1 MPMLIHTSCRHYRG
15 SRPCIPNKAR
25 GKECPTCDEQDP
37 IGDRILLIKLGAPG
51 DVLRTTSLLPGI
63 KRLWPDSELTWLTR
77 RSAAPLLENLPQI
90 DRVLLLEE
98 EGALQIL
105 GERFDICMNLDNDP
119 IASALATQE
128 RAVRHLG
135 YVLDDLGRIVAANP
149 EATAWL
155 EMASFD
161 RVKRENRDTYQAH
174 MRRIVGLEAENP
186 DPIQIRLTDK
196 EREGAREQLRHLG
209 LAGHRPFA
217 FNTGSGSRWPTKRWP
232 PERFIELG
240 FLLAPHSPCRILLL
254 GGPDEEETNRMLALE
269 RPDLF
274 VSPGAMPLRDFL
286 ALVETCSLLVTS
298 DTLALHVGLGTA
310 VPTVG
315 LFGPTSAAE
324 IEGVT
329 PLLKITSPKA
339 CVHFYARECAESPCC
354 METITPADVHEQ
366 VRSAG
371 WIDSAEVDIPTER
384 HP

>member
-1 MPMLIHTSCRHYRG
+1 MLIHTSCRHYRG

-25 GKECPTCDEQDP
+25 GKECPNCDEQDP

-196 EREGAREQLRHLG
+196 EREGAREQLR
-209 LAGHRPFA
+209 
-217 FNTGSGSRWPTKRWP
+217 
-232 PERFIELG
+232 
-240 FLLAPHSPCRILLL
+240 
-254 GGPDEEETNRMLALE
+254 
-269 RPDLF
+269 
-274 VSPGAMPLRDFL
+274 
-286 ALVETCSLLVTS
+286 
-298 DTLALHVGLGTA
+298 
-310 VPTVG
+310 
-315 LFGPTSAAE
+315 
-324 IEGVT
+324 
-329 PLLKITSPKA
+329 
-339 CVHFYARECAESPCC
+339 
-354 METITPADVHEQ
+354 
-366 VRSAG
+366 
-371 WIDSAEVDIPTER
+371 
-384 HP
+384 